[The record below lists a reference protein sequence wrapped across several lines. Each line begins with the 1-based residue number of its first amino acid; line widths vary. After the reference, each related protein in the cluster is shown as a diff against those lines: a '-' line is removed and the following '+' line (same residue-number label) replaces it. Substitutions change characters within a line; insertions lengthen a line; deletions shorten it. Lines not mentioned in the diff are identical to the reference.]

1 MCIFFQIL
9 LVVCFAISHRLSPG
23 QTGPSLISHPAVR
36 ECLFVLVQCKLSSAE
51 MCLHVKG

>member
-9 LVVCFAISHRLSPG
+9 LVVCFAVSHRLSPG